1 MFAVT
6 NLFKT
11 SKLNKMYIQFLFFF
25 FKKYNAKIIKPSY
38 SKTIMG
44 FPNKPQQERAVKAMK
59 ALRRNYVS

>member
-1 MFAVT
+1 
-6 NLFKT
+6 
-11 SKLNKMYIQFLFFF
+11 MYIQFFFF